1 MISAH
6 GLGGKEISKLF
17 SVHLLSW
24 QKNQT
29 LLRFVRTEVFI
40 REQGVTPE
48 LEWDGVDEVCQ
59 HALALSAA
67 GHTIG
72 CGRITQDGHIGRMAV
87 LANWRGQG
95 VGSSLLG
102 LLLDYAR
109 SQNYIR
115 VELNAQ
121 IQVVS
126 FYRRFNFT
134 DFGEVFMDANMPHIK
149 MQLHLKNG

>member
-1 MISAH
+1 M
-6 GLGGKEISKLF
+6 F

-24 QKNQT
+24 QENQT

-59 HALALSAA
+59 HALALSAD

-72 CGRITQDGHIGRMAV
+72 CGRITTDGHIGRMAV
-87 LANWRGQG
+87 LAHWRGKG

-121 IQVVS
+121 VQVVS

-134 DFGEVFMDANMPHIK
+134 EFGEVFMDANMPHIK
-149 MQLHLKNG
+149 MQLYLKNG